1 LRIGYT
7 GPQGYHY
14 HGNKFQ
20 YVEEIIQAG
29 LSIANTPPSQPV
41 LLAWAADGFPIL
53 YRFGSDGLGNLTL
66 LYPNYQLKY
75 GNRNGNGNTAPC
87 GLCYG
92 GYTNDYQ
99 YKECFGDLDECN
111 VIERTIT
118 LNTTQGVETFN
129 YFYVIAGAFL
139 QIGSCFLNTPHISFR

>member
-1 LRIGYT
+1 LRICLRT
-7 GPQGYHY
+7 RPQGYHY
-14 HGNKFQ
+14 HGNRFQ

-53 YRFGSDGLGNLTL
+53 YGFGSDGLGSLTIL
-66 LYPNYQLKY
+66 HPSYQLKY

-87 GLCYG
+87 GLCNG

-118 LNTTQGVETFN
+118 LNTTLDVET
-129 YFYVIAGAFL
+129 
-139 QIGSCFLNTPHISFR
+139 LNTFTLLQVHFYKLVAVS